1 MFNVRYVNCLQIV
14 FFVCCLASAPAQ
26 GETNIN
32 ANVFSHIEFY
42 DNSEVDIEDRFS
54 WGETALFVTGSL
66 PNKWSFLFEGTYQAP
81 KYREDNFTVERIRV
95 RYELN
100 EDTWVSAG
108 KMHTPVNYWNDNYH
122 HGRLFFPTINR
133 PLSFNRFIPIH
144 EAGLRLGGQRLFNT
158 PIGFDFVLGTGQSTG
173 DDFFS
178 EGVQSYTASFSWSLD
193 ARSKIMASYYRD
205 TILDHVNDGNHGAH
219 NHDPMAAVL
228 GQAAVSR
235 APVAH
240 TDSHHG
246 HAREQNGDI
255 PYELFSVSAFLDRGS
270 WTALTELSLNRTDG
284 GSSNEAVFQYV
295 GYRLSDLITLY
306 GLFDMVNV
314 NDDDIHFER
323 GREARV
329 GLGVELSFNANVSLK
344 IEARRRDDHR
354 GGLDFYS
361 NELQAQLAVGF

>member
-1 MFNVRYVNCLQIV
+1 MSKDRCLNCFQIV
-14 FFVCCLASAPAQ
+14 LTVFCLASGPAQ
-26 GETNIN
+26 GETSIN
-32 ANVFSHIEFY
+32 ANIFSHIEFY
-42 DNSEVDIEDRFS
+42 DNSEVYIEDRFS

-81 KYREDNFTVERIRV
+81 KYREDNFTAERIQV

-144 EAGLRLGGQRLFNT
+144 ETGLRLGGQRLFNT

-205 TILDHVNDGNHGAH
+205 TILNHMNDADHGTH
-219 NHDPMAAVL
+219 NNDPMVAAQ
-228 GQAAVSR
+228 GQAAVSPTPI
-235 APVAH
+235 AQADSPHEVA
-240 TDSHHG
+240 G
-246 HAREQNGDI
+246 GQNEDV
-255 PYELFSVSAFLDRGS
+255 PYELFSVSAFFDRGS
-270 WTALTELSLNRTDG
+270 WTALTELSLNRTNG
-284 GSSNEAVFQYV
+284 GRSNEAVFQYV
-295 GYRLSDLITLY
+295 GYRLTDLVTLY

-314 NDDDIHFER
+314 NGTDIHFER

-329 GLGVELSFNANVSLK
+329 GLGLEFSFNANVSLK

-361 NELQAQLAVGF
+361 NELQAQVAVGF